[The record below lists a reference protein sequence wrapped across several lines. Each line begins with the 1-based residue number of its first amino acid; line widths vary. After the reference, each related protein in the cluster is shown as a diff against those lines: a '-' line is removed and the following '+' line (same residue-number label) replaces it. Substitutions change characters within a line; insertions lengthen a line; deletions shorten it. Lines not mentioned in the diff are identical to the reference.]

1 MKKRKKLSIAEQI
14 FIALAVGIAVG
25 LIFMV
30 AGWASFATSYI
41 KPFGTI
47 FLNLIKFI
55 VVPIVLTSITTGVI
69 SMKDIR
75 KVGSIGWKTL
85 AYYFCT
91 TAFAVLIGL
100 VIANLFK
107 GTYTVLTTSGL
118 NYQAAEPTNFMDTLV
133 NIFPN
138 NIIAPMANASML
150 QVIVIAL
157 LFGFG
162 IILAGEKGKKFGEF
176 IESANDVCMR
186 VMQMVIALSPIG
198 VFCLIVPVVAENGPQ
213 ILGSLALVLLTA
225 YICYILHAAIV
236 YSSTVAGIGKISP
249 LKFFRSVSP
258 AMMMAFSSASSVGAL
273 PLNIECVQK
282 LGVRKEIA
290 SFVLPLGATINMDG
304 TAIYQGVAAVFIAKC
319 YGIDLTVAQMATIV
333 ITATLASIGTAG
345 VPGSG
350 MIMLAMVLE
359 GVGLPVEGIA
369 LIAGVDR
376 IFDMGR
382 TTVNITGDAACSVI
396 VNKLE
401 SIKEARRGTAISGE
415 SSGDTE

>member
-30 AGWASFATSYI
+30 AGWDSFATSYI

-118 NYQAAEPTNFMDTLV
+118 DYKAAEPTNFMDTLV

-176 IESANDVCMR
+176 IESANEVCMR

-236 YSSTVAGIGKISP
+236 YSSTVAGIAKISP
-249 LKFFRSVSP
+249 LTFFRSVSP
-258 AMMMAFSSASSVGAL
+258 AMMMAFSSASAVGLFRSISSA
-273 PLNIECVQK
+273 CK
-282 LGVRKEIA
+282 SSASVRKSQALFFRSALQSIWTERLYIR
-290 SFVLPLGATINMDG
+290 VLRRYLSPSAT
-304 TAIYQGVAAVFIAKC
+304 
-319 YGIDLTVAQMATIV
+319 
-333 ITATLASIGTAG
+333 
-345 VPGSG
+345 
-350 MIMLAMVLE
+350 VLI
-359 GVGLPVEGIA
+359 L
-369 LIAGVDR
+369 L
-376 IFDMGR
+376 
-382 TTVNITGDAACSVI
+382 
-396 VNKLE
+396 
-401 SIKEARRGTAISGE
+401 
-415 SSGDTE
+415 

>member
-1 MKKRKKLSIAEQI
+1 MEKRKKLSIAEQI

-30 AGWASFATSYI
+30 AGWDSFATSYI

-225 YICYILHAAIV
+225 YICYILHAAW
-236 YSSTVAGIGKISP
+236 
-249 LKFFRSVSP
+249 L
-258 AMMMAFSSASSVGAL
+258 
-273 PLNIECVQK
+273 
-282 LGVRKEIA
+282 
-290 SFVLPLGATINMDG
+290 
-304 TAIYQGVAAVFIAKC
+304 
-319 YGIDLTVAQMATIV
+319 
-333 ITATLASIGTAG
+333 
-345 VPGSG
+345 
-350 MIMLAMVLE
+350 
-359 GVGLPVEGIA
+359 
-369 LIAGVDR
+369 
-376 IFDMGR
+376 
-382 TTVNITGDAACSVI
+382 
-396 VNKLE
+396 
-401 SIKEARRGTAISGE
+401 
-415 SSGDTE
+415 

>member
-1 MKKRKKLSIAEQI
+1 MEKRKKLSIAVQI

-118 NYQAAEPTNFMDTLV
+118 DYQATKPTNFMDTLV

-157 LFGFG
+157 FFGFG
-162 IILAGEKGKKFGEF
+162 IILAGEKGRKFGEF

-225 YICYILHAAIV
+225 YIW
-236 YSSTVAGIGKISP
+236 
-249 LKFFRSVSP
+249 
-258 AMMMAFSSASSVGAL
+258 
-273 PLNIECVQK
+273 
-282 LGVRKEIA
+282 EI
-290 SFVLPLGATINMDG
+290 
-304 TAIYQGVAAVFIAKC
+304 
-319 YGIDLTVAQMATIV
+319 
-333 ITATLASIGTAG
+333 
-345 VPGSG
+345 
-350 MIMLAMVLE
+350 
-359 GVGLPVEGIA
+359 
-369 LIAGVDR
+369 
-376 IFDMGR
+376 
-382 TTVNITGDAACSVI
+382 
-396 VNKLE
+396 
-401 SIKEARRGTAISGE
+401 
-415 SSGDTE
+415 

>member
-30 AGWASFATSYI
+30 AGWDSFATSYI

-118 NYQAAEPTNFMDTLV
+118 DYKAAEPTNFMDTLV

-157 LFGFG
+157 LFGFS
-162 IILAGEKGKKFGEF
+162 IILAGEKGKK
-176 IESANDVCMR
+176 
-186 VMQMVIALSPIG
+186 
-198 VFCLIVPVVAENGPQ
+198 
-213 ILGSLALVLLTA
+213 
-225 YICYILHAAIV
+225 
-236 YSSTVAGIGKISP
+236 
-249 LKFFRSVSP
+249 
-258 AMMMAFSSASSVGAL
+258 
-273 PLNIECVQK
+273 
-282 LGVRKEIA
+282 
-290 SFVLPLGATINMDG
+290 
-304 TAIYQGVAAVFIAKC
+304 
-319 YGIDLTVAQMATIV
+319 
-333 ITATLASIGTAG
+333 
-345 VPGSG
+345 
-350 MIMLAMVLE
+350 
-359 GVGLPVEGIA
+359 
-369 LIAGVDR
+369 
-376 IFDMGR
+376 
-382 TTVNITGDAACSVI
+382 
-396 VNKLE
+396 
-401 SIKEARRGTAISGE
+401 
-415 SSGDTE
+415 